1 MRVVRLTPAGRTR
14 SHAQI
19 FSGDVETQTAV
30 GGEISKDLR
39 VSEVT
44 FKNGARNRWHVHTT
58 DQVLVVTEGE
68 GILARDGEE
77 HELAAGDV
85 AFIRAETRHWHGAKP
100 GKTMTH
106 WSILG
111 PADTRIV
118 D

>member
-1 MRVVRLTPAGRTR
+1 VRVARLTPAGRTP

-19 FSGDVETQTAV
+19 FSGEVETQTAV

-39 VSEVT
+39 VSEIT
-44 FKNGARNRWHVHTT
+44 FKNGARNRWHLHTT

-68 GILARDGEE
+68 GILAGDGEE
-77 HELAAGDV
+77 HLLSVGDV
-85 AFIRAETRHWHGAKP
+85 AFIPAETRHWHGAKP

-106 WSILG
+106 LSILG
-111 PADTRIV
+111 AADTRIV